1 MILIDRSRATA
12 PKALRREGVAHLA
25 EAIEPLAASGRLR
38 SADFDRDIYG
48 SEELRQQLWRMQH
61 GKCCFCE
68 KSYEVKHSPVEQFR
82 PKTEAS
88 DDINNKG
95 NKRPGYWW
103 LAYELEN
110 LYFCCD
116 NCNTPK
122 ATFFPLEPGAA
133 PLPPRALP
141 STTPERAVLLD
152 PGVEDPEPHI
162 TWRWMGPKHGYVPV
176 GVTARGKQTIRA
188 VALDQRDTLKLLRA
202 RYYALHV
209 APVIDRHRKA
219 KARGDATALLEAQ
232 QDAEHLAGASA
243 EFAGMARFVLRRAG
257 IL

>member
-1 MILIDRSRATA
+1 MWKRMVAALALPAILLATA
-12 PKALRREGVAHLA
+12 MAADVKLEGIKCLVAGNQPAKSANASEYKGGKVFFCCGNCKKAFDGDNKKFAAKANHQLVATSQA
-25 EAIEPLAASGRLR
+25 KQAKCPLTGGPCKE
-38 SADFDRDIYG
+38 DKFV
-48 SEELRQQLWRMQH
+48 
-61 GKCCFCE
+61 
-68 KSYEVKHSPVEQFR
+68 EVAGAKV
-82 PKTEAS
+82 
-88 DDINNKG
+88 
-95 NKRPGYWW
+95 
-103 LAYELEN
+103 
-110 LYFCCD
+110 YFCCD

-219 KARGDATALLEAQ
+219 KARGDATAMLEAQ
-232 QDAEHLAGASA
+232 QDAEHLADASA
-243 EFAGMARFVLRRAG
+243 ELAGMARFVLRRAG